1 MRAGLALARRRFF
14 SFFIDWIAWAY
25 LLYGGFSLHYLY
37 TSPTLIWRPEEKFV
51 LPPLDALGWVAA
63 VLVTVELAL
72 LCRAFGFSLGL
83 RALGFTLIRDS
94 GPGNLDRITDRGLRI
109 TLSRRVL
116 YFLASHLSV
125 LSLGFSVWLSPRRSW
140 HERLSGVRLDN
151 RLPVTGYRRP
161 WYVTNFGVMALLIT
175 GLTLALGW
183 QVVGIQLG
191 TFVRD
196 VGKPIRMW
204 RGLTHPDF
212 TYFVQPDP
220 GIDDSLIG
228 ALVESLLMA
237 LLATMFG
244 ALFAF
249 PLSFFGARNIAV
261 KGPVGL
267 VVYGVTRGMF
277 NVFRSVESIFWASIF
292 AIWVGFGPFAG
303 AMALFI
309 HTIAALGKLYSEQVE
324 HIDPGPLEAATAAGG
339 NRLQVIKHAVIPQI
353 VPPFLAFTL
362 YRWDIN
368 LRMATV
374 VALVGGGGIGRL
386 FFFYKDDLQW
396 QFVGAVVVC
405 FAITVWILDYVSGW
419 VREKIT

>member
-1 MRAGLALARRRFF
+1 MRAAVGLVRRRFL
-14 SFFIDWIAWAY
+14 SFLVDWLAWAY
-25 LLYGGFSLHYLY
+25 LFYGAFSLHYMY
-37 TSPTLIWRPEEKFV
+37 TSPTLMWRPEEKFI
-51 LPPLDALGWVAA
+51 LPPLDALGWALA

-72 LCRAFGFSLGL
+72 LCRAFGLSLGL
-83 RALGFTLIRDS
+83 RALGLALIRDGS
-94 GPGNLDRITDRGLRI
+94 ERKVGSRITFPQ
-109 TLSRRVL
+109 RVL
-116 YFLASHLSV
+116 YFLASQLNV
-125 LSLGFSVWLSPRRSW
+125 VSLGIGVLARPRWPW
-140 HERLSGVRLDN
+140 HEKLAGVRLGAET
-151 RLPVTGYRRP
+151 RTEPRRRP
-161 WYVTNFGVMALLIT
+161 WYLTNYGLMALLVA

-183 QVVGIQLG
+183 RVVGLELRAL
-191 TFVRD
+191 VRD

-204 RGLTHPDF
+204 RGLTNPDF
-212 TYFVQPDP
+212 TYLVQPEP
-220 GIDDSLIG
+220 GVGDSVIG

-237 LLATMFG
+237 LVATVAG
-244 ALFAF
+244 ALCAF
-249 PLSFFGARNIAV
+249 PLSFLGARNITA

-267 VVYGVTRGMF
+267 VVYGVTRGWF

-303 AMALFI
+303 SLALLI

-324 HIDPGPLEAATAAGG
+324 HIDPGPVEAATAAGG

-353 VPPFLAFTL
+353 IPPFLAFTL

-386 FFFYKDDLQW
+386 FFYYKDDLQW
-396 QFVGAVVVC
+396 HLVGAVIVC